1 MYPSLSWDEMY
12 KLYLRNF
19 QMMNE
24 YYMGYLEN
32 MKKLMETSSEESRKM
47 NEESG
52 DQFAKSSQNVTNLY
66 ASYIQL
72 YQKWIDVFWHPYF
85 MGVEARQGSS
95 MR

>member
-1 MYPSLSWDEMY
+1 
-12 KLYLRNF
+12 
-19 QMMNE
+19 
-24 YYMGYLEN
+24 
-32 MKKLMETSSEESRKM
+32 M